1 MIKELQLLSE
11 ALWESVK
18 SDLSFFS
25 PIQVFCKRLAEL
37 DFSNEEEVK
46 DSIMYAQKIE
56 DFFEEYRPSL
66 DSILYFPPPQIS
78 KNDKIVKRIYEL
90 TQQLKVLSEE
100 HLKKQIADIKPK
112 PKTVSPGGGKIF
124 IGHGR
129 SQLWA
134 RVKLYIEDDLNLD
147 TVLFESESRT
157 SESIVNIL
165 EELLNQASFAILIMT
180 AEDETSEGTV
190 RARQNVIHEAGLF
203 QGRLGFHKVVILKQS
218 ETEEF
223 SNIAG
228 LQYIPFSEDKIEQC
242 FYELQRKLKKSGMI
256 S

>member
-1 MIKELQLLSE
+1 MLGYYGL
-11 ALWESVK
+11 
-18 SDLSFFS
+18 
-25 PIQVFCKRLAEL
+25 IQ
-37 DFSNEEEVK
+37 
-46 DSIMYAQKIE
+46 
-56 DFFEEYRPSL
+56 
-66 DSILYFPPPQIS
+66 
-78 KNDKIVKRIYEL
+78 
-90 TQQLKVLSEE
+90 
-100 HLKKQIADIKPK
+100 
-112 PKTVSPGGGKIF
+112 
-124 IGHGR
+124 
-129 SQLWA
+129 
-134 RVKLYIEDDLNLD
+134 
-147 TVLFESESRT
+147 
-157 SESIVNIL
+157 L

>member
-1 MIKELQLLSE
+1 
-11 ALWESVK
+11 
-18 SDLSFFS
+18 
-25 PIQVFCKRLAEL
+25 
-37 DFSNEEEVK
+37 
-46 DSIMYAQKIE
+46 
-56 DFFEEYRPSL
+56 
-66 DSILYFPPPQIS
+66 
-78 KNDKIVKRIYEL
+78 
-90 TQQLKVLSEE
+90 VLSEE

-134 RVKLYIEDDLNLD
+134 RVKLFIEDDLNLD